1 MLDFNKLNYRER
13 PFSQVKQYAV
23 YPLSDKGFNDYI
35 SKDSYARKYL
45 NKIDPQV
52 LQDFEENELKREI
65 QQNYID
71 NEKAFTPVETETR
84 KE

>member
-1 MLDFNKLNYRER
+1 MLDLKKLNYKER

-45 NKIDPQV
+45 NKIDPQI
-52 LQDFEENELKREI
+52 LQEFEEDELKREN
-65 QQNYID
+65 QQIYTE
-71 NEKAFTPVETETR
+71 NEKPFSPIETETR